1 MTDRRMEL
9 YKEGLND
16 SQIARIVGVSQS
28 VITNWRNQRKLPAN
42 RRKGAEYTIKDADG
56 NTIAQGTQREIAQQ
70 LSMSVSAV
78 CQILQGLTKGWIAE
92 LEREVAG

>member
-1 MTDRRMEL
+1 MIKGRFDL

-42 RRKGAEYTIKDADG
+42 RKKGAEYTIKDADG

-70 LSMSVSAV
+70 LNMSVSAV
-78 CQILQGLTKGWIAE
+78 CQILQGLMKGWSVE
-92 LEREVAG
+92 